1 MTNDLKD
8 NLFVLIKSLT
18 KSEKRQFKLYVGRMD
33 SNEDSKFLNLFNLL
47 DKIKLYDEKIIL
59 ESKIVSK
66 QQLSNL
72 KAHLYK
78 QILISLRLNPQHKN
92 VKLHIRG
99 QIDFATIL
107 YQKGLY
113 KQSLKILDKVKSYAL
128 KYDENTSAYEI
139 VEFEKLIESLYVT
152 RSLSNR
158 TDELVSQTNH
168 LKQLNDIS
176 SSLSNISL
184 QLYEKLIKAG
194 YAKSDSESKE
204 IKSVF
209 KRKIKDFNP
218 KKLGFREK
226 LIYYQSWVWYSL
238 LVQDFLSTYKYASKW
253 INTFNNNPE
262 MIKIHP
268 VYYLKGYNFLLEA
281 LSLIKHP
288 SKFKNCL
295 NDMIEVVED
304 IEFPVNQNLNALIFL
319 YKYNNLF
326 NLHVLEGTF
335 KESIKVVPEVLD
347 GIEKNKNFI
356 DHHHVMLLYYKIACM
371 YFTVDE
377 FDKCI
382 EYTNL
387 IMSNKNIKMRE
398 DLQCFTR
405 ILNLIA
411 HWEAGLDFHLDKI
424 IRETYSYLDKLN
436 DLHEVQK
443 TILKYL
449 NGLENIYPGEIKNF
463 LRNLYNELKKYEDDP
478 YEKRAFLYLD
488 IISWLE
494 SKIKRKPLQFI
505 IKEKAILINRKEKQ
519 TIGLSKESLPL

>member
-1 MTNDLKD
+1 MTTDIKD

-47 DKIKLYDEKIIL
+47 DKMRKYDEK
-59 ESKIVSK
+59 KIVDSNIVTK

-113 KQSLKILDKVKSYAL
+113 KQSLKILGKVKSYAL

-152 RSLSNR
+152 RSLTNR
-158 TDELVSQTNH
+158 TDELVNQTNH
-168 LKQLNDIS
+168 LKQLNDVS

-204 IKSVF
+204 IKTIF
-209 KRKIKDFNP
+209 DEKIKYYNP
-218 KKLGFREK
+218 ENLGFREK
-226 LIYYQSWVWYSL
+226 IIYYQSWVWYSL
-238 LVQDFLSTYKYASKW
+238 LAQDFLSSYKYASKW
-253 INTFNNNPE
+253 IDTFNNKPE
-262 MIKIHP
+262 MIRIHP

-281 LSLIKHP
+281 LSLIKYP
-288 SKFKNCL
+288 SKFKNRL
-295 NDMIEVVED
+295 DDMIEVVD
-304 IEFPVNQNLNALIFL
+304 DQSFPVNQNLNALIFL

-335 KESIKVVPEVLD
+335 KESIKIIPEVLD

-356 DHHHVMLLYYKIACM
+356 DHHHIMLLYYKIACM

-382 EYTNL
+382 KYTSL
-387 IMSNKNIKMRE
+387 IIRNKNIKLRE

-411 HWEAGLDFHLDKI
+411 HWEAGLDFNLDKI
-424 IRETYSYLDKLN
+424 IKETYNYLDKLN

-449 NGLENIYPGEIKNF
+449 NGLENIYPGEIKGF

-494 SKIKRKPLQFI
+494 SKIDRKPLQYI

-519 TIGLSKESLPL
+519 TTVLS

>member
-1 MTNDLKD
+1 MTTDIKD

-47 DKIKLYDEKIIL
+47 DKMRKYDEKKII
-59 ESKIVSK
+59 ESNIVTK

-92 VKLHIRG
+92 VKLHIRS

-113 KQSLKILDKVKSYAL
+113 RQSLKILDKVKSYAL

-152 RSLSNR
+152 RSLTNR
-158 TDELVSQTNH
+158 TNELVTQTNH
-168 LKQLNDIS
+168 LKQINDVS

-204 IKSVF
+204 IKSIF
-209 KRKIKDFNP
+209 DEKIKYYIPEN
-218 KKLGFREK
+218 LGFREK

-238 LVQDFLSTYKYASKW
+238 LAQDFLSSYKYASKW
-253 INTFNNNPE
+253 IDTFNNKPE
-262 MIKIHP
+262 MINIHP

-281 LSLIKHP
+281 LSLIKYP
-288 SKFKNCL
+288 SKFKNSL
-295 NDMIEVVED
+295 DDMIEVVED
-304 IEFPVNQNLNALIFL
+304 ESFPVNQNLNALIFL

-335 KESIKVVPEVLD
+335 KESIKIIPEVID

-356 DHHHVMLLYYKIACM
+356 DQHHIMLLYYKIACM

-382 EYTNL
+382 KYTSL
-387 IMSNKNIKMRE
+387 IMRNKNIKMRE

-411 HWEAGLDFHLDKI
+411 HWEAGLDFNLDKI
-424 IRETYSYLDKLN
+424 IKETYNYLEKLN

-443 TILKYL
+443 TILNYL
-449 NGLENIYPGEIKNF
+449 NGLENIYPGEIKGF

-494 SKIKRKPLQFI
+494 SKIDRKPLQNI
-505 IKEKAILINRKEKQ
+505 IKEKAILNNRKEKQ
-519 TIGLSKESLPL
+519 STVLS

>member
-1 MTNDLKD
+1 MTTDIKD

-47 DKIKLYDEKIIL
+47 DKMNKYDEKKII
-59 ESKIVSK
+59 ESNIVTK

-152 RSLSNR
+152 RSLTNR
-158 TDELVSQTNH
+158 TDELVTQTNH
-168 LKQLNDIS
+168 LKNLNDIS

-204 IKSVF
+204 IKTIF
-209 KRKIKDFNP
+209 DEKIKYFNP
-218 KKLGFREK
+218 ENLGFREK

-238 LVQDFLSTYKYASKW
+238 LAQDFLSSYRYASKW
-253 INTFNNNPE
+253 IDTFNKKPE

-281 LSLIKHP
+281 LSLIKYP
-288 SKFKNCL
+288 SKFKNRL
-295 NDMIEVVED
+295 NDMIKVVED
-304 IEFPVNQNLNALIFL
+304 ESFPVNQNLNALIFL

-335 KESIKVVPEVLD
+335 KDSIKIIPEVLE

-356 DHHHVMLLYYKIACM
+356 DHHHIMLLYYKIACM
-371 YFTVDE
+371 YFTVDD
-377 FDKCI
+377 FNNCI
-382 EYTNL
+382 RYTSL
-387 IMSNKNIKMRE
+387 IIRNKNIKMRE

-411 HWEAGLDFHLDKI
+411 HWEAGLDFNLDKI
-424 IRETYSYLDKLN
+424 IKETYNYLDKLN

-449 NGLENIYPGEIKNF
+449 NGLENIYPGEIKGF

-494 SKIKRKPLQFI
+494 SKIDRKPLQYI

-519 TIGLSKESLPL
+519 STVLS

>member
-1 MTNDLKD
+1 MTTDIKD

-47 DKIKLYDEKIIL
+47 DKMRKYDEKKII
-59 ESKIVSK
+59 ESNIVTK

-92 VKLHIRG
+92 VKLHIRS

-152 RSLSNR
+152 RSLTNR
-158 TDELVSQTNH
+158 TNELVTQTNH
-168 LKQLNDIS
+168 LKQINDVS

-204 IKSVF
+204 IKSIF
-209 KRKIKDFNP
+209 DEKIKYYIPEN
-218 KKLGFREK
+218 LGFREK

-238 LVQDFLSTYKYASKW
+238 LAQDFLSSYKYASKW
-253 INTFNNNPE
+253 IDTFNNKPE
-262 MIKIHP
+262 MINIHP

-281 LSLIKHP
+281 LSLIKYP
-288 SKFKNCL
+288 SKFKNSL
-295 NDMIEVVED
+295 DDMIEVVED
-304 IEFPVNQNLNALIFL
+304 ESFPVNQNLNALIFL

-335 KESIKVVPEVLD
+335 KESIKIIPEVID

-356 DHHHVMLLYYKIACM
+356 DQHHIMLLYYKIACM

-382 EYTNL
+382 KYTSL
-387 IMSNKNIKMRE
+387 IMRNKNIKMRE

-411 HWEAGLDFHLDKI
+411 HWEAGLDFNLDKI
-424 IRETYSYLDKLN
+424 IKETYNYLEKLN

-449 NGLENIYPGEIKNF
+449 NGLENIYPGEIKGF

-494 SKIKRKPLQFI
+494 SKIDRKPLQNI
-505 IKEKAILINRKEKQ
+505 IKEKAILNNRKEKQ
-519 TIGLSKESLPL
+519 STVLS

>member
-1 MTNDLKD
+1 MTTDIKD

-18 KSEKRQFKLYVGRMD
+18 KSEKRQFKLYVGRMG
-33 SNEDSKFLNLFNLL
+33 SNVDSKFLNLFNLL
-47 DKIKLYDEKIIL
+47 DKMRKYDEK
-59 ESKIVSK
+59 KIVDSNIVTK

-152 RSLSNR
+152 RSLTNR
-158 TDELVSQTNH
+158 TDELINQTNH
-168 LKQLNDIS
+168 LKQLNDVS

-194 YAKSDSESKE
+194 YAKSDYESKE
-204 IKSVF
+204 IKTIF
-209 KRKIKDFNP
+209 DEKIKYYNP
-218 KKLGFREK
+218 ENLGFREK
-226 LIYYQSWVWYSL
+226 IIYYQSWVWYSL
-238 LVQDFLSTYKYASKW
+238 LAQDFLSSYKYASKW
-253 INTFNNNPE
+253 IDTFNNKPE

-281 LSLIKHP
+281 LSLIKYP
-288 SKFKNCL
+288 SKFKNRL
-295 NDMIEVVED
+295 DDMIEVVED
-304 IEFPVNQNLNALIFL
+304 ESFPVNQNLNALIFL

-335 KESIKVVPEVLD
+335 KESIKIIPEVLD

-356 DHHHVMLLYYKIACM
+356 DHHHIMLLYYKIACM

-382 EYTNL
+382 KYTSL
-387 IMSNKNIKMRE
+387 IIRNKNIKLRE

-411 HWEAGLDFHLDKI
+411 HWEAGLDFNLDKI
-424 IRETYSYLDKLN
+424 IKETYSYLDKLN

-449 NGLENIYPGEIKNF
+449 NGLENIYPGEIKGF

-494 SKIKRKPLQFI
+494 SKIDRKPLQNI

-519 TIGLSKESLPL
+519 TTVLS

>member
-18 KSEKRQFKLYVGRMD
+18 KSEKRQFKLYVGRME
-33 SNEDSKFLNLFNLL
+33 SNEDSKFLKLFNQL
-47 DKIKLYDEKIIL
+47 DKMNSYKEDIIINK
-59 ESKIVSK
+59 KIVSK
-66 QQLSNL
+66 LQLSNL

-92 VKLHIRG
+92 VKLHIRS

-113 KQSLKILDKVKSYAL
+113 KQSLKILDKAKSFAL

-158 TDELVSQTNH
+158 TNELVSQTIY
-168 LKQLNDIS
+168 LKEQNDINS
-176 SSLSNISL
+176 GLSNISL

-194 YAKSDSESKE
+194 YAKSDIESNE
-204 IKSVF
+204 IKKFF
-209 KRKIKDFNP
+209 KQKIQTFQVD
-218 KKLGFREK
+218 KLGFREK
-226 LIYYQSWVWYSL
+226 LIYYQIWVWYSL
-238 LVQDFLSTYKYASKW
+238 LIQDFLSSYKYASKW
-253 INTFNNNPE
+253 IDTFNKNPE

-268 VYYLKGYNFLLEA
+268 VFYLKGYNFLLEA
-281 LSLIKHP
+281 LALIKYP
-288 SKFKNCL
+288 SKFKNHL
-295 NDMIEVVED
+295 KDLIKEVESSSV
-304 IEFPVNQNLNALIFL
+304 PTNQNLSALIFI

-326 NLHVLEGTF
+326 NLYVLEGNF
-335 KESIKVVPEVLD
+335 KDSIKIVPEVLD
-347 GIEKNKNFI
+347 GINANKNFI
-356 DHHHVMLLYYKIACM
+356 DHHHIMLLYYKIACM
-371 YFTVDE
+371 YFTVDDFE
-377 FDKCI
+377 NCI
-382 EYTNL
+382 KYLNM
-387 IMSNKNIKMRE
+387 IMKNKNIKMRE

-411 HWEAGLDFHLDKI
+411 HWEAGIDFNLDKI
-424 IRETYSYLDKLN
+424 IKDTYNYLDKMN

-449 NGLENIYPGEIKNF
+449 NGLENIYPGEIKGF
-463 LRNLYNELKKYEDDP
+463 LRNLYNELKEYEEDP

-494 SKIKRKPLQFI
+494 SKITNKSVQDI
-505 IKEKAILINRKEKQ
+505 IKEKALVINRK
-519 TIGLSKESLPL
+519 

>member
-1 MTNDLKD
+1 MTSDIKD

-47 DKIKLYDEKIIL
+47 DKMIKYDEKKII
-59 ESKIVSK
+59 ESKIVTK

-92 VKLHIRG
+92 VKLHIRS
-99 QIDFATIL
+99 QIDYATIL

-152 RSLSNR
+152 RSLTNR
-158 TDELVSQTNH
+158 TDELVTQTNH
-168 LKQLNDIS
+168 LKQLNDVS

-194 YAKSDSESKE
+194 YAKSDSESRE
-204 IKSVF
+204 IKAIF
-209 KRKIKDFNP
+209 DEKIKYYKP
-218 KKLGFREK
+218 KNLGFREK

-238 LVQDFLSTYKYASKW
+238 LAQDFLSSYKYASKW
-253 INTFNNNPE
+253 IDTFNNKPE

-281 LSLIKHP
+281 LSLIKYP
-288 SKFKNCL
+288 SKFKNSL

-304 IEFPVNQNLNALIFL
+304 ESFPVNQNLNALIFL
-319 YKYNNLF
+319 YKYNNIF

-335 KESIKVVPEVLD
+335 KESIKIIPEVID

-356 DHHHVMLLYYKIACM
+356 DQHHIMLLYYKIACM
-371 YFTVDE
+371 YFTVDD

-382 EYTNL
+382 RYTSL
-387 IMSNKNIKMRE
+387 IMGNKNIKMRE

-411 HWEAGLDFHLDKI
+411 HWEAGLDFNLDKI
-424 IRETYSYLDKLN
+424 IKETYNYLDKLN

-449 NGLENIYPGEIKNF
+449 NGLENIYPGEIKGF

-494 SKIKRKPLQFI
+494 SKIDRKPLQNI
-505 IKEKAILINRKEKQ
+505 IKEKAILLNRKEKQ
-519 TIGLSKESLPL
+519 STALS

>member
-1 MTNDLKD
+1 MTTDIKD

-47 DKIKLYDEKIIL
+47 DKMRKYDEKKII
-59 ESKIVSK
+59 ESNIVTK

-152 RSLSNR
+152 RSLTNR
-158 TDELVSQTNH
+158 TDELVTQTNH
-168 LKQLNDIS
+168 LKQLNDVS

-204 IKSVF
+204 IKTIF
-209 KRKIKDFNP
+209 DKKIKYYNP
-218 KKLGFREK
+218 ENLGFREK

-238 LVQDFLSTYKYASKW
+238 LAQDFLSSYKYASKW
-253 INTFNNNPE
+253 IDTFNNKPE

-281 LSLIKHP
+281 LSLIKYP
-288 SKFKNCL
+288 SKFKNRL
-295 NDMIEVVED
+295 DDMIKVVED
-304 IEFPVNQNLNALIFL
+304 ESFPVNQNLNALIFL

-335 KESIKVVPEVLD
+335 KESIKIIPDVLD

-356 DHHHVMLLYYKIACM
+356 DHHHIMLLYYKIACM

-377 FDKCI
+377 YDKCI
-382 EYTNL
+382 KYTSL
-387 IMSNKNIKMRE
+387 IMRNKNIKMRE

-411 HWEAGLDFHLDKI
+411 HWEAGLDFNLDKI
-424 IRETYSYLDKLN
+424 IKETYNYLDKLN

-449 NGLENIYPGEIKNF
+449 NGLENIYPGEIKGF

-494 SKIKRKPLQFI
+494 SKIDRKPLQYI

-519 TIGLSKESLPL
+519 STVLS

>member
-1 MTNDLKD
+1 MTTDIKD

-47 DKIKLYDEKIIL
+47 DKMRKYDEKKII
-59 ESKIVSK
+59 ESNIVTK

-92 VKLHIRG
+92 VKLHIRS

-113 KQSLKILDKVKSYAL
+113 RQSLKILDKVKSYAL

-152 RSLSNR
+152 RSLTNR
-158 TDELVSQTNH
+158 TNELVTQTNH
-168 LKQLNDIS
+168 LKQINDVS

-204 IKSVF
+204 IKSIF
-209 KRKIKDFNP
+209 DEKIKYYIPEN
-218 KKLGFREK
+218 LGFREK

-238 LVQDFLSTYKYASKW
+238 LAQDFLSSYKYASKW
-253 INTFNNNPE
+253 IDTFNNKPE
-262 MIKIHP
+262 MINIHP

-281 LSLIKHP
+281 LSLIKYP
-288 SKFKNCL
+288 SKFKNSL
-295 NDMIEVVED
+295 DDMIEVVED
-304 IEFPVNQNLNALIFL
+304 ESFPVNQNLNALIFL

-335 KESIKVVPEVLD
+335 KESIKIIPEVID

-356 DHHHVMLLYYKIACM
+356 DQHHIMLLYYKIACM

-382 EYTNL
+382 KYTSL
-387 IMSNKNIKMRE
+387 IMRNKNIKMRE

-411 HWEAGLDFHLDKI
+411 HWEAGLDFNLDKI
-424 IRETYSYLDKLN
+424 IKETYNYLEKLN

-449 NGLENIYPGEIKNF
+449 NGLENIYPGEIKGF

-494 SKIKRKPLQFI
+494 SKIDRKPLQNI
-505 IKEKAILINRKEKQ
+505 IKEKAILNNRKEKHS
-519 TIGLSKESLPL
+519 TVLS

>member
-1 MTNDLKD
+1 MATDIKD

-47 DKIKLYDEKIIL
+47 DKMRKYDEKKII
-59 ESKIVSK
+59 ESNIVTK

-92 VKLHIRG
+92 VKLHIRS

-113 KQSLKILDKVKSYAL
+113 RQSLKILDKVKSYAL

-152 RSLSNR
+152 RSLTNR
-158 TDELVSQTNH
+158 TNELVTQTNH
-168 LKQLNDIS
+168 LKQINDVS

-194 YAKSDSESKE
+194 YAKSDSESRE
-204 IKSVF
+204 IKSIF
-209 KRKIKDFNP
+209 DEKIKYYIPEN
-218 KKLGFREK
+218 LGFREK

-238 LVQDFLSTYKYASKW
+238 LAQDFLSSYKYASKW
-253 INTFNNNPE
+253 IDTFNNKPE
-262 MIKIHP
+262 MINIHP

-281 LSLIKHP
+281 LSLIKYP
-288 SKFKNCL
+288 SKFKNSL
-295 NDMIEVVED
+295 DDMIEVVED
-304 IEFPVNQNLNALIFL
+304 ESFPVNQNLNALIFL

-335 KESIKVVPEVLD
+335 KESIKIIPEVID

-356 DHHHVMLLYYKIACM
+356 DQHHIMLLYYKIACM

-382 EYTNL
+382 KYTSL
-387 IMSNKNIKMRE
+387 IMRNKNIKMRE

-411 HWEAGLDFHLDKI
+411 HWEAGLDFNLDKI
-424 IRETYSYLDKLN
+424 IKETYNYLEKLN

-449 NGLENIYPGEIKNF
+449 NGLENIYPGEIKGF

-494 SKIKRKPLQFI
+494 SKIERKPLQNI
-505 IKEKAILINRKEKQ
+505 IKEKAILNNRKEKQ
-519 TIGLSKESLPL
+519 STVLS

>member
-1 MTNDLKD
+1 
-8 NLFVLIKSLT
+8 
-18 KSEKRQFKLYVGRMD
+18 
-33 SNEDSKFLNLFNLL
+33 
-47 DKIKLYDEKIIL
+47 
-59 ESKIVSK
+59 
-66 QQLSNL
+66 
-72 KAHLYK
+72 
-78 QILISLRLNPQHKN
+78 
-92 VKLHIRG
+92 
-99 QIDFATIL
+99 
-107 YQKGLY
+107 
-113 KQSLKILDKVKSYAL
+113 
-128 KYDENTSAYEI
+128 
-139 VEFEKLIESLYVT
+139 
-152 RSLSNR
+152 
-158 TDELVSQTNH
+158 
-168 LKQLNDIS
+168 
-176 SSLSNISL
+176 
-184 QLYEKLIKAG
+184 
-194 YAKSDSESKE
+194 
-204 IKSVF
+204 
-209 KRKIKDFNP
+209 
-218 KKLGFREK
+218 
-226 LIYYQSWVWYSL
+226 
-238 LVQDFLSTYKYASKW
+238 
-253 INTFNNNPE
+253 
-262 MIKIHP
+262 
-268 VYYLKGYNFLLEA
+268 
-281 LSLIKHP
+281 
-288 SKFKNCL
+288 
-295 NDMIEVVED
+295 MIEVVENS
-304 IEFPVNQNLNALIFL
+304 EFPVNQNLNALIFL

-382 EYTNL
+382 KYTNL

-449 NGLENIYPGEIKNF
+449 NGLENIYPGEIKTF

-494 SKIKRKPLQFI
+494 SKIDRKPLQYI

-519 TIGLSKESLPL
+519 STVLS

>member
-1 MTNDLKD
+1 MTTDIKD

-47 DKIKLYDEKIIL
+47 DKMRKYDEKKII
-59 ESKIVSK
+59 ESNIVTK

-92 VKLHIRG
+92 VKLHIRS

-113 KQSLKILDKVKSYAL
+113 RQSLKILDKVKSYAL

-152 RSLSNR
+152 RSLTNR
-158 TDELVSQTNH
+158 TNELVTQTNH
-168 LKQLNDIS
+168 LKQINDVS

-204 IKSVF
+204 IKSIF
-209 KRKIKDFNP
+209 DEKIKYYIPEN
-218 KKLGFREK
+218 LGFREK

-238 LVQDFLSTYKYASKW
+238 LAQDFLSSYKYASKW
-253 INTFNNNPE
+253 IDTFNNKPE
-262 MIKIHP
+262 MINIHP

-281 LSLIKHP
+281 LSLIKYP
-288 SKFKNCL
+288 SKFKNSL
-295 NDMIEVVED
+295 DDMIEVVED
-304 IEFPVNQNLNALIFL
+304 ESFPVNQNLNALIFL

-335 KESIKVVPEVLD
+335 KESIKIIPEVID

-356 DHHHVMLLYYKIACM
+356 DQHHIMLLYYKIACM

-382 EYTNL
+382 KYTSL
-387 IMSNKNIKMRE
+387 IMRNKNIKMRE

-411 HWEAGLDFHLDKI
+411 HWEAGLDFNLDKI
-424 IRETYSYLDKLN
+424 IKETYNYLEKLN

-449 NGLENIYPGEIKNF
+449 NGLENIYPGEIKGF

-494 SKIKRKPLQFI
+494 SKIDRKPLQNI
-505 IKEKAILINRKEKQ
+505 IKEKAILNNRKEKQ
-519 TIGLSKESLPL
+519 STVLS

>member
-1 MTNDLKD
+1 MTTDIKD

-47 DKIKLYDEKIIL
+47 DKMRKYDEK
-59 ESKIVSK
+59 KIVDSNIVTK

-113 KQSLKILDKVKSYAL
+113 KQSLKILGKVKSYAL

-152 RSLSNR
+152 RSLTNR
-158 TDELVSQTNH
+158 TDELVNQTNH
-168 LKQLNDIS
+168 LKQLNDVS

-194 YAKSDSESKE
+194 YAKSDYESKE
-204 IKSVF
+204 IKTIF
-209 KRKIKDFNP
+209 DEKIKYYNP
-218 KKLGFREK
+218 ENLGFREK
-226 LIYYQSWVWYSL
+226 IIYYQSWVWYSL
-238 LVQDFLSTYKYASKW
+238 LAQDFLSSYKYASKW
-253 INTFNNNPE
+253 IDTFNNKPE
-262 MIKIHP
+262 MIRIHP

-281 LSLIKHP
+281 LSLIKYP
-288 SKFKNCL
+288 SKFKNRL
-295 NDMIEVVED
+295 DDMIEVVD
-304 IEFPVNQNLNALIFL
+304 DQSFPVNQNLNALIFL

-335 KESIKVVPEVLD
+335 KESIKIIPEVLD

-356 DHHHVMLLYYKIACM
+356 DHHHIMLLYYKIACM

-382 EYTNL
+382 KYTSL
-387 IMSNKNIKMRE
+387 IIRNKNIKLRE

-411 HWEAGLDFHLDKI
+411 HWEAGLDFNLDKI
-424 IRETYSYLDKLN
+424 IKETYNYLDKLN

-449 NGLENIYPGEIKNF
+449 NGLENIYPGEIKGF

-494 SKIKRKPLQFI
+494 SKIDRKPLQNI

-519 TIGLSKESLPL
+519 SIVLS

>member
-1 MTNDLKD
+1 MTTDIKD

-47 DKIKLYDEKIIL
+47 DKMRKYDEKKII
-59 ESKIVSK
+59 ENNIVTK

-152 RSLSNR
+152 RSLTNR
-158 TDELVSQTNH
+158 TDELVTQTNH
-168 LKQLNDIS
+168 LKQLNDVS

-204 IKSVF
+204 IKTIF
-209 KRKIKDFNP
+209 DEKIKYYNP
-218 KKLGFREK
+218 ENLGFREK

-238 LVQDFLSTYKYASKW
+238 LAQDFLSSYKYASKW
-253 INTFNNNPE
+253 IDTFNNKPE

-281 LSLIKHP
+281 LSLIKYP
-288 SKFKNCL
+288 SKFKNRL
-295 NDMIEVVED
+295 DDMIKIVED
-304 IEFPVNQNLNALIFL
+304 ESFPVNQNLNALIFL

-335 KESIKVVPEVLD
+335 KESIKIIPEVLY

-356 DHHHVMLLYYKIACM
+356 DQHHIMLLYYKIACM
-371 YFTVDE
+371 YFTVDD

-382 EYTNL
+382 QYTSL
-387 IMSNKNIKMRE
+387 IMRNKNIKMRE

-411 HWEAGLDFHLDKI
+411 HWEAGLDFNLDKI
-424 IRETYSYLDKLN
+424 IKETYNYLDKLN

-449 NGLENIYPGEIKNF
+449 NGLENIYPGEIKGF

-494 SKIKRKPLQFI
+494 SKIDRKPLQNI

-519 TIGLSKESLPL
+519 STVLS

>member
-1 MTNDLKD
+1 MTNQLKD

-33 SNEDSKFLNLFNLL
+33 SNEDSKFLKLFNLL
-47 DKIKLYDEKIIL
+47 DKMDFYSEDLIL
-59 ESKIVSK
+59 KKKIVSK
-66 QQLSNL
+66 LQLSNL

-113 KQSLKILDKVKSYAL
+113 KQSLKILDKAKSFAL
-128 KYDENTSAYEI
+128 KYDENASAYEI

-158 TDELVSQTNH
+158 TNELVSQTNH
-168 LKQLNDIS
+168 LREQNEIYS
-176 SSLSNISL
+176 NLSNISL

-194 YAKSDSESKE
+194 YAKSDEESKE
-204 IKSVF
+204 IKKFF
-209 KRKIKDFNP
+209 KKKIKSFNISE
-218 KKLGFREK
+218 LGFRET
-226 LIYYQSWVWYSL
+226 LIYYQIWVWYSL
-238 LVQDFLSTYKYASKW
+238 LIQDFLSSYKYASKW
-253 INTFNNNPE
+253 IDTFNKSPE
-262 MIKIHP
+262 MIGIHP
-268 VYYLKGYNFLLEA
+268 VFYLKGYNFLLEA
-281 LSLIKHP
+281 LALIKYP
-288 SKFKNCL
+288 SKFKYRL
-295 NDMIEVVED
+295 NDLINVVD
-304 IEFPVNQNLNALIFL
+304 DKSFPRNQNLNALIFI

-326 NLHVLEGTF
+326 NLHVLEGDF
-335 KESIKVVPEVLD
+335 KESLKIIPKVLE
-347 GIEKNKNFI
+347 GIEVNKNFI
-356 DHHHVMLLYYKIACM
+356 DHHHIMLLYFKIACM
-371 YFTVDE
+371 YFTVNDY
-377 FDKCI
+377 DNCI
-382 EYTNL
+382 KYVNM
-387 IMSNKNIKMRE
+387 IMRNKNIKMRE

-411 HWEAGLDFHLDKI
+411 HWEAGHDYNLDKI
-424 IRETYSYLDKLN
+424 IRETYNYLDKMN

-449 NGLENIYPGEIKNF
+449 NGLENIYPGEIKGF
-463 LRNLYNELKKYEDDP
+463 LRSLHSELKKFEDDP

-494 SKIKRKPLQFI
+494 SKINNKPVADI
-505 IKEKAILINRKEKQ
+505 IKEKALLINRKEKQ
-519 TIGLSKESLPL
+519 TTALI